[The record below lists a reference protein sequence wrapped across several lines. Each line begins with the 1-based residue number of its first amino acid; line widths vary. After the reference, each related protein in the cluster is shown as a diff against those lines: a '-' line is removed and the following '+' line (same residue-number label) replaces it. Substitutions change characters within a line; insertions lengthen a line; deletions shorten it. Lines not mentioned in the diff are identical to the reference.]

1 MKKILS
7 ISVAIYNMEQY
18 LRDCLDS
25 LVSIGEEDLMKCEVI
40 LVNDGSTDNSEKIA
54 LEYVEQYP
62 ETFVLV
68 SKENGGHGSTYNTS
82 IKMAT
87 GKYYKLLDAD
97 DMVDAKGLKQL
108 IKNLDD
114 TEADVVVNSYN
125 MMDLDSGKLI
135 NRCVTIKN
143 VQYGKMYRVDDV
155 MADKENSLQMH
166 AMTFK
171 TKLINNGKVQLPE
184 HCFYVDAPYVIKS
197 TALCNS
203 MIVFDFPVYIY
214 RINRDEQSVSINS
227 YKKHLGDLETV
238 MYDML
243 QYASLQERLWIK
255 RMVGGLLNTRFYL
268 IFHYRLS
275 FANYRGL
282 SEFMMKV
289 KADFPEYWQYLDS
302 KRRYAMKFGF
312 LGYMICIA
320 YTRIRLRN

>member
-54 LEYVEQYP
+54 LEFVEQYP
-62 ETFVLV
+62 ETFVLI
-68 SKENGGHGSTYNTS
+68 SKENGGHGSTFNTS
-82 IKMAT
+82 IRIAT

-97 DMVDAKGLKQL
+97 DMVDAVGLKQL
-108 IKNLDD
+108 IKILDD
-114 TEADVVVNSYN
+114 TEADIVVNSYN
-125 MMDLDSGKLI
+125 MIDFYSKKLI
-135 NRCVTIKN
+135 SQCDTIKN
-143 VQYGKMYRVDDV
+143 VQYGKIYRVDDV
-155 MADKENSLQMH
+155 MADKKNSLQMH

-171 TKLINNGKVQLPE
+171 TELINNGKVQLLE

-203 MIVFDFPVYIY
+203 MIVFGFPVYIY

-227 YKKHLGDLETV
+227 YKRHLGDLETV

-243 QYASLQERLWIK
+243 QYASTQEQVWIK

-268 IFHYRLS
+268 MFHYQIS

-282 SEFMMKV
+282 TEFMMKV
-289 KADFPEYWQYLDS
+289 KEDYPEYWQYLEP
-302 KRRYAMKFGF
+302 KRKYVMRLGF
-312 LGYMICIA
+312 LGYLLCIA
-320 YTRIRLRN
+320 YTRIRLGN